1 VVTLLPDTYYV
12 ICGLVNIGPN
22 RIEVPPSSVLAG
34 KDPLVDTITAQTPPF
49 SPIRPLITF
58 RLGGTIRDLAVIWPV
73 RDAAIVFGAAGDEAV
88 APRCVAW
95 NLSISGARDGIALLG
110 DIEAVTISRINCQG
124 LDSAVI
130 QPPFGEVVEAIGAL
144 YLSEIASIGNP
155 ASSRQVRLQGRG
167 KVLACSA
174 LVFFDGAGSVGI
186 DISGQWDVLQFWGC
200 AYFATGT
207 PSQIVDAS
215 TGAIETTGTATQS
228 EAAAMVGYSNS
239 TTRGEIS
246 VFQPGGGVATITPTG
261 AYVPVGDGAPG
272 HPVYTLGASSV
283 RFALSGGPNTDTQT
297 IQYIG
302 LRPCVCAVAVSLTV
316 ALAAGFI
323 VAPRTIGARL
333 LRNGVIEPDTTW
345 EGGFTPGAV
354 TATAGTIAFSTGLTL
369 QPGDTLQ
376 LEIANLGPGPGFL
389 VVTGA
394 EISIS

>member
-22 RIEVPPSSVLAG
+22 RIECPPNSVIAG

-49 SPIRPLITF
+49 APIRPLITF

-130 QPPFGEVVEAIGAL
+130 QPPFVEVVEAIGAL

-174 LVFFDGAGSVGI
+174 LVFFDGAGSVGV

-207 PSQIVDAS
+207 PSQIIDAS
-215 TGAIETTGTATQS
+215 TGATETTGTATQS
-228 EAAAMVGYSNS
+228 EAAAMVGYTNS
-239 TTRGEIS
+239 TTRGSIS
-246 VFQPGGGVATITPTG
+246 LFGGSLQPNPG
-261 AYVPVGDGAPG
+261 AGTYAPIG
-272 HPVYTLGASSV
+272 FGIIGYPL
-283 RFALSGGPNTDTQT
+283 FALSGSSVRCALGGGPTADLQT
-297 IQYIG
+297 LEY
-302 LRPCVCAVAVSLTV
+302 
-316 ALAAGFI
+316 
-323 VAPRTIGARL
+323 IGARPYVADISVSCTVGTGTGFITASRTFGVRL
-333 LRNGVIEPDTTW
+333 LKNGAVLPGATW
-345 EGGFTPGAV
+345 EGGLAPGAIAV
-354 TATAGTIAFSTGLTL
+354 TSSSVSFSV
-369 QPGDTLQ
+369 PDTLSAGDQ
-376 LEIANLGPGPGFL
+376 LKIEIANLTDGAQL

-394 EISIS
+394 QIVIS